1 MSSSLIICPSVF
13 FWRGGGV
20 VNECPSLCL
29 AEDGNHICAAHYYF
43 SSVAAQEVLCIQHP
57 NTLLRDITVLTR
69 LSYDI
74 NFLFSQLF
82 HQINTI
88 FGEYSGKNSTFTCV
102 PLLNYVPINTEIA
115 NPSLGH

>member
-13 FWRGGGV
+13 FEGGGGV
-20 VNECPSLCL
+20 VNECPLLCL

-57 NTLLRDITVLTR
+57 NTVLRGATVLTR
-69 LSYDI
+69 LSFDI

-82 HQINTI
+82 HQIKYNI
-88 FGEYSGKNSTFTCV
+88 CKVLVFREKQHLYLCA
-102 PLLNYVPINTEIA
+102 IA
-115 NPSLGH
+115 

>member
-1 MSSSLIICPSVF
+1 MCF
-13 FWRGGGV
+13 FGGGGGGGEV
-20 VNECPSLCL
+20 VNGCPLLCL
-29 AEDGNHICAAHYYF
+29 AEDGNHMCAAHYYF

-57 NTLLRDITVLTR
+57 NTVHRGATVLTR

-88 FGEYSGKNSTFTCV
+88 FAKCWYSGKNSTFTCV

-115 NPSLGH
+115 NPLLGH